1 MKRLALAAIS
11 VGFASPAFA
20 VPVVSDTDCP
30 SAPAVQ
36 SELSELI
43 PAVGSPAAEVRVR
56 STNRALLVELASEG
70 EPLRSRELQK
80 EGDCAARARAS
91 ALIAAAWLDAL
102 PAQPIDAPEP
112 PRVPA
117 PPPAAVPAAKPVA
130 VARSWL
136 CLGVFG
142 LADGWGTN
150 AGVLGDVQFDG
161 FGPVAAGLSLAVPLA
176 RRVDVGQG
184 TATWWRPSAEIT
196 LRVPLGQGAWTV
208 APGLGAVVALLRVS
222 GRGYDHDNTDTVSS
236 WGARAH
242 LRIQH
247 QWASRRMWIE
257 AGTRLWPFEQHVRND
272 VKAGETVART
282 LPRWDG
288 QLAVGFSFAGP

>member
-1 MKRLALAAIS
+1 MKRWVLATVGA
-11 VGFASPAFA
+11 GFALPAFA
-20 VPVVSDTDCP
+20 VPVVSDTECP

-43 PAVGSPAAEVRVR
+43 PALGSPAAEVRVR
-56 STNRALLVELASEG
+56 STGEALLVELASEG
-70 EPLRSRELQK
+70 EPLRSRELRM

-112 PRVPA
+112 PRVSGPQPA
-117 PPPAAVPAAKPVA
+117 PPPQAQPVSI
-130 VARSWL
+130 ARSWL
-136 CLGVFG
+136 GLGAFG
-142 LADGWGTN
+142 LADGWGAS
-150 AGVLGDVQFDG
+150 AGVLGDVQFGG

-176 RRVDVGQG
+176 RRADVGQG

-196 LRVPLGQGAWTV
+196 LRVPLGRGAWSV

-236 WGARAH
+236 LGARAH
-242 LRIQH
+242 LRIQR
-247 QWASRRMWIE
+247 QWANRRMWIE
-257 AGTRLWPFEQHVRND
+257 AGTRVWPFEQHVRND
-272 VKAGETVART
+272 VKAGETVARA

-288 QLAVGFSFAGP
+288 QLAVGVSFAGP